1 MPTQGVLDESIA
13 YGNLPNWVAN
23 GLPNNDVWLPQ
34 TTLVNAVPVK
44 YATPMFPP
52 IYAGRATKDTTP
64 RQLEP
69 RMKAHS
75 LKTRS
80 LDTTL
85 PWDNEPKMEP
95 RQWSAYKLPVKR
107 NLVRLPPMIIE
118 EKTGEKEQVASNKNI
133 DDVYSSRAKSVN
145 WRNNTYNVHAKQG
158 FKFWLEEPKAFSRS
172 SKYTFGSY
180 RTFLGL
186 GNAPRN

>member
-1 MPTQGVLDESIA
+1 MPTQGVLDESRTVYLDIA

-95 RQWSAYKLPVKR
+95 RQWSAY
-107 NLVRLPPMIIE
+107 M
-118 EKTGEKEQVASNKNI
+118 ASNKNI

>member
-95 RQWSAYKLPVKR
+95 RQWSAYIVEGNRPGR
-107 NLVRLPPMIIE
+107 GYGRSS
-118 EKTGEKEQVASNKNI
+118 VASNKNI